1 MICGPLLTG
10 RRTRESPFLLAVA
23 FKAFPNGNNQTVI
36 HRTGRLVAA
45 LLSAAAISAC
55 SAHAEKTATRSV
67 SPLIG
72 TWTRDG
78 NSTKGHSGGPQF
90 TKLTFTSDGSLKA
103 HYAAGSVGAIIGSSP
118 DVKSENDTYSTSNG
132 SKLSIA
138 EGTTHR
144 DYSYHVSGSKLY
156 LKPPSGGDAAVF
168 TKAS

>member
-1 MICGPLLTG
+1 M
-10 RRTRESPFLLAVA
+10 
-23 FKAFPNGNNQTVI
+23 I
-36 HRTGRLVAA
+36 HRIRRIIAA
-45 LLSAAAISAC
+45 LLSAAALSAC
-55 SAHAEKTATRSV
+55 SAHAEKTAARTV

-78 NSTKGHSGGPQF
+78 NTTKANKFGGPQF
-90 TKLTFTSDGSLKA
+90 TKLTFAPNGKLKA
-103 HYAAGSVGAIIGSSP
+103 KYVAGGIGAVIGSSP
-118 DVKSENDTYSTSNG
+118 SVKDENDTYSTSEA

-156 LKPPSGGDAAVF
+156 LTPPSGGDAAVF